1 MLLCNYFNYIDIE
14 NGRQHKKDGPKDGKD
29 LHSYIVYGEAVPDG
43 CAWFVARIDNNSS
56 SDKHT
61 CELWN
66 PMTAECYN
74 FDKISQ
80 NTQQVCGKKKSSN
93 FTMRLFDPIC
103 TMKKVWCIVGEENVW
118 ANI

>member
-1 MLLCNYFNYIDIE
+1 MPDITCDCQEFLDLGQGDSEEHAMLLCNYFNYIDIE

-80 NTQQVCGKKKSSN
+80 NTQ
-93 FTMRLFDPIC
+93 
-103 TMKKVWCIVGEENVW
+103 
-118 ANI
+118 